1 MRYRWEFEK
10 DGEAMQVG
18 VNGPLVLGEVP
29 LMMMAARQGLGLA
42 YVYAQYAQ
50 SGLQDGSLVQCWRTG
65 ARTTPAS
72 FCTTPVAAWCRRHC
86 ALLLRWYRP
95 NPHAPATREPERQ
108 EAPNRAAE
116 RALARAAST
125 SRLRGSA
132 LVTSEAIS
140 VRATSATCATA
151 RSNAALLASE
161 GT

>member
-72 FCTTPVAAWCRRHC
+72 GCTRRAPPVGPRARCTPPTRSWARRRAWVLLIC
-86 ALLLRWYRP
+86 ASV
-95 NPHAPATREPERQ
+95 ATRPMVV
-108 EAPNRAAE
+108 
-116 RALARAAST
+116 
-125 SRLRGSA
+125 
-132 LVTSEAIS
+132 LVPAIS
-140 VRATSATCATA
+140 IPAA
-151 RSNAALLASE
+151 R
-161 GT
+161 